1 MHRIFRLFRNI
12 SLLNQLSLFLTL
24 WCQTCSFFEGIQDV
38 TLSAICS
45 MFTGWALYW
54 GERLTKS
61 QQQSKCEPLRFLMSL
76 PNFHVQVRKVTKN
89 DGWTRR
95 WKTEQTHSDLFIHTQ
110 TFFLHVSPPSHR
122 CFDLFFFFF
131 LPPGELAELPCSFS
145 ETSLEGWICFGDY
158 AAALEPLNSK
168 VPRMNP
174 WVQHGSNL

>member
-1 MHRIFRLFRNI
+1 MSDVQLLWRNTRCHTLCYMLEFHWL
-12 SLLNQLSLFLTL
+12 STLLGRET
-24 WCQTCSFFEGIQDV
+24 EH
-38 TLSAICS
+38 
-45 MFTGWALYW
+45 
-54 GERLTKS
+54 KS
-61 QQQSKCEPLRFLMSL
+61 QQQSKCEPPRFLMSL

-95 WKTEQTHSDLFIHTQ
+95 RKTEQNHSDLSIHTQ

-122 CFDLFFFFF
+122 CFDLLLFFC
-131 LPPGELAELPCSFS
+131 LPPGELAELPCSFT

-158 AAALEPLNSK
+158 AAALEAFNSK